1 MIDIGQIEKLIE
13 LLPKIVLYIAPGYI
27 TIAMYKVSKDSV
39 IKDNKMT
46 LIKSIFISYIY
57 VAIINLLPLQ
67 LIPFNKISFINQEDI
82 SDIINNIR
90 VLLVAFIAFFV
101 GAFSGP
107 ILRCEWVNNIILKI
121 HRTTITS
128 DLIGD
133 IKKLAKDDK
142 GIYLMVYLENEG
154 IAYDGYLIL
163 DKMNDET
170 QRYLILDC
178 YRKYIIHKQEPG
190 YKLNVKYD
198 HSKSH
203 NDFTV
208 IHYDRITQIEFSID
222 DLKALDDKVN
232 AQQSSS
238 R

>member
-1 MIDIGQIEKLIE
+1 MIDIEQIEKLIE

-27 TIAMYKVSKDSV
+27 TITMYKLSKDSA

-57 VAIINLLPLQ
+57 VAIINLLPIQ
-67 LIPFNKISFINQEDI
+67 LIPFDRISFINTEDI
-82 SDIINNIR
+82 RDVISNIR
-90 VLLVAFIAFFV
+90 VLLVALIAFFV
-101 GAFSGP
+101 GVFSEP
-107 ILRCEWVNNIILKI
+107 ILRCEWINEIILKI
-121 HRTTITS
+121 HKTTITS

-133 IKKLAKDDK
+133 IKQLAKDGK

-190 YKLNVKYD
+190 YKLKVKYD
-198 HSKSH
+198 HSASH

-222 DLKALDDKVN
+222 DLKVSDNKTKA
-232 AQQSSS
+232 
-238 R
+238 